1 MWTLILITLSVTG
14 DRVER
19 LSGHS
24 LIQDCFVAR
33 ERLLSE
39 ISFDYDY
46 RHHEYPES
54 LIIRGY
60 CINEE
65 NQFPHDINRQEF
77 K

>member
-19 LSGHS
+19 LSGHDI
-24 LIQDCFVAR
+24 IQDCFVAR
-33 ERLLSE
+33 ERLLNE
-39 ISFDYDY
+39 ISLD
-46 RHHEYPES
+46 HEYPES